1 MIFIEAFNLVNNNKD
16 FARRLSIID
25 KEGLEKGDLSGLRQS
40 TYKYLNHK
48 FKDGNF
54 FYSGKNYTYIE
65 SQIEKMDKTSQGRVR
80 LCLNVL
86 KSIDNAEKAIEEKLN
101 PDEFTPEKDNVVDNE
116 MLKEVTTIGS
126 MANDVYK
133 EDNTIVDIEVRN
145 IVNKLDNSNFQN
157 EIKNDV
163 DDNFMNLGNDV
174 NIYDNENNVSKEL
187 N

>member
-1 MIFIEAFNLVNNNKD
+1 
-16 FARRLSIID
+16 
-25 KEGLEKGDLSGLRQS
+25 
-40 TYKYLNHK
+40 
-48 FKDGNF
+48 
-54 FYSGKNYTYIE
+54 
-65 SQIEKMDKTSQGRVR
+65 
-80 LCLNVL
+80 
-86 KSIDNAEKAIEEKLN
+86 
-101 PDEFTPEKDNVVDNE
+101 

-145 IVNKLDNSNFQN
+145 IVNRLDNSNFQN